1 MANRRKKDGEKKI
14 TVRPA
19 KAAHVVVVV
28 PADPAGDVATAPNPS
43 PVEIGVTVLLSAA
56 FVVAV
61 FGVLLFGVWM
71 NPIVSID
78 GVSATGLDAATGK
91 NASAATTVSPSFDVA
106 VRLRRR
112 WFRLL
117 PDTYTNGTVSVSF
130 AGAGGAVVARGALQ
144 DVTLTAFSP
153 SVVSATARAPPTALL
168 AAGELRRGEVRLDV
182 MVSYDRSQV
191 HEPYSPLSH
200 GFRAMCAATALGRGN
215 STAAAPPAAASCTVV
230 RIPSPNDLSWFQ

>member
-1 MANRRKKDGEKKI
+1 
-14 TVRPA
+14 
-19 KAAHVVVVV
+19 
-28 PADPAGDVATAPNPS
+28 
-43 PVEIGVTVLLSAA
+43 VERGVTVLLSVA

-78 GVSATGLDAATGK
+78 GVSATGLDAAAGK

-117 PDTYTNGTVSVSF
+117 PYTYTNGTVSVSF
-130 AGAGGAVVARGALQ
+130 AGAGGAAVARGALR

-168 AAGELRRGEVRLDV
+168 AAGELRRRGEVRLDV
-182 MVSYDRSQV
+182 TVSYDRSQV

-200 GFRAMCAATALGRGN
+200 GFRAMCAATALGGGN
-215 STAAAPPAAASCTVV
+215 STAAASCTVV

>member
-1 MANRRKKDGEKKI
+1 MRRAKPPRVDPN
-14 TVRPA
+14 VRPA
-19 KAAHVVVVV
+19 KAPHVVVVV
-28 PADPAGDVATAPNPS
+28 PADPAGDVATAPNTS
-43 PVEIGVTVLLSAA
+43 SVERGVTVLLSVA

-78 GVSATGLDAATGK
+78 GVSATGLDAAAGK

-130 AGAGGAVVARGALQ
+130 AGAGGAAVARGALR

-168 AAGELRRGEVRLDV
+168 AAGELRRGGEVRLDV
-182 MVSYDRSQV
+182 TVSYDRSQV

-200 GFRAMCAATALGRGN
+200 GFRAMCAATALGGGN
-215 STAAAPPAAASCTVV
+215 STAAVSCTVV

>member
-1 MANRRKKDGEKKI
+1 
-14 TVRPA
+14 
-19 KAAHVVVVV
+19 
-28 PADPAGDVATAPNPS
+28 
-43 PVEIGVTVLLSAA
+43 
-56 FVVAV
+56 
-61 FGVLLFGVWM
+61 M

-78 GVSATGLDAATGK
+78 GVSATGLDAAAGK

-130 AGAGGAVVARGALQ
+130 AGAGGA
-144 DVTLTAFSP
+144 
-153 SVVSATARAPPTALL
+153 
-168 AAGELRRGEVRLDV
+168 AG
-182 MVSYDRSQV
+182 RSQV

-200 GFRAMCAATALGRGN
+200 GFRAMCAATALGGGN
-215 STAAAPPAAASCTVV
+215 STAAASCTVV

>member
-1 MANRRKKDGEKKI
+1 MS
-14 TVRPA
+14 V
-19 KAAHVVVVV
+19 
-28 PADPAGDVATAPNPS
+28 
-43 PVEIGVTVLLSAA
+43 A

-78 GVSATGLDAATGK
+78 GVSATGLDAAAGK

-117 PDTYTNGTVSVSF
+117 PYTYTNGTVSVSF
-130 AGAGGAVVARGALQ
+130 AGAGAR
-144 DVTLTAFSP
+144 P
-153 SVVSATARAPPTALL
+153 SRARAPGRHADRVLPVRGVGDGARPPTALL
-168 AAGELRRGEVRLDV
+168 AAGELRRGGEVRLDV
-182 MVSYDRSQV
+182 TVSYDRSQV

-200 GFRAMCAATALGRGN
+200 GFRAMCAATALGGGN
-215 STAAAPPAAASCTVV
+215 STAAASCTVV